1 MANVKYNNF
10 GAAIA
15 KNDMDGVTIKAI
27 FFDPSYTPNPDT
39 EVYLSDVLSNRASG
53 TTDLTAAS
61 FTITVDNTD
70 NRTEFDIADLVT
82 GVITVPAGTNA
93 VGFYIDTGT
102 TTTSEML
109 TYNEL
114 LLAGSQTTFFPI
126 GGTLTATIN
135 TNGIF
140 SI

>member
-1 MANVKYNNF
+1 MANVKYNTF
-10 GAAIA
+10 GKAIA
-15 KNDMDGVTIKAI
+15 KNDMDSVTIKAI

-39 EVYLSDVLSNRASG
+39 EVFLSDVVANRAAG
-53 TTDLTAAS
+53 TTDLTVS
-61 FTITVDNTD
+61 DFTITTDNTD

-82 GVITVPAGTNA
+82 GVITVAGGTNA

-102 TTTSEML
+102 TATSEML

-114 LLAGSQTTFFPI
+114 LSGGTQTTFFPI

>member
-1 MANVKYNNF
+1 MANVKYNTF
-10 GAAIA
+10 GKAIA
-15 KNDMDGVTIKAI
+15 KNDMDSVTIKAI

-39 EVYLSDVLSNRASG
+39 EVFLSDVVANRAAG
-53 TTDLTAAS
+53 TTDLTVS
-61 FTITVDNTD
+61 GFTITTDNTD

-82 GVITVPAGTNA
+82 GAITVPAGTNA

-114 LLAGSQTTFFPI
+114 LLGGTQNTFFPI

>member
-1 MANVKYNNF
+1 MANVKYNTF
-10 GAAIA
+10 GKAIA
-15 KNDMDGVTIKAI
+15 KNDMDSVTIKAI

-39 EVYLSDVLSNRASG
+39 EVFLSDVVANRAAG
-53 TTDLTAAS
+53 TTDLTVS
-61 FTITVDNTD
+61 GFTITTDNTD

-82 GVITVPAGTNA
+82 GAITVPAGTNA

-114 LLAGSQTTFFPI
+114 LLGGTQTTFFPI

>member
-53 TTDLTAAS
+53 TTDLTVSS
-61 FTITVDNTD
+61 FTITVET
-70 NRTEFDIADLVT
+70 
-82 GVITVPAGTNA
+82 
-93 VGFYIDTGT
+93 
-102 TTTSEML
+102 
-109 TYNEL
+109 
-114 LLAGSQTTFFPI
+114 QTTVQSL
-126 GGTLTATIN
+126 TLQTW
-135 TNGIF
+135 
-140 SI
+140 

>member
-1 MANVKYNNF
+1 MANVKYNTF
-10 GAAIA
+10 GKAIA
-15 KNDMDGVTIKAI
+15 KNDMDSVTIKAI

-39 EVYLSDVLSNRASG
+39 EVFLSDVVANRAAGS
-53 TTDLTAAS
+53 TDLTVTG
-61 FTITVDNTD
+61 FTITADNTD

-82 GVITVPAGTNA
+82 GAITVPAGTNA

-114 LLAGSQTTFFPI
+114 LLGGTQTTFTPL